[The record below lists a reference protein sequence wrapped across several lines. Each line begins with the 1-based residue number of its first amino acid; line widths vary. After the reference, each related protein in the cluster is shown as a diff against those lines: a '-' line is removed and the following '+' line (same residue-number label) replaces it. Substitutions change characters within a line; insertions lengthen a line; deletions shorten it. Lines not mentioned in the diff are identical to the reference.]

1 MDPESKDNG
10 LLEDAVAKNDIRSMK
25 KLLAAAKRCDMKC
38 IKRALTRA
46 VEANN
51 VDAVQLLL
59 DHVNLLHIT
68 DALWTVFSAAAEAG
82 RNALMI
88 VTAAIKLRGISVPSA
103 ALYWAAAHGLNEV
116 IKHLLDNGVDVN
128 STDLHRVLHA
138 AALYGHADCLKTLL
152 QHGVDVNSADGLFVD
167 TALDAAAWNGHDCLT
182 TLIEHGADVNAGAGD
197 WTPFHSAAFYGH
209 TECVTALLQHGAD
222 INIRSS
228 FGDTPLHEAAIR
240 GHVDC
245 FKKLVQYGADTTL
258 RNKRN
263 KTALDVAKQSTK
275 LEMQIIVET
284 SQSQNYSSQETDTK
298 YSCKII

>member
-1 MDPESKDNG
+1 MDPESEDYG

-25 KLLAAAKRCDMKC
+25 KLLATAKRCDMKC

-59 DHVNLLHIT
+59 DQVNLLHIT
-68 DALWTVFSAAAEAG
+68 DALWAVFSAAAEAG
-82 RNALMI
+82 KDDFIGL
-88 VTAAIKLRGISVPSA
+88 TAALKLRDTSVSSE
-103 ALYWAAAHGLNEV
+103 ALYWAAWHGHNEW
-116 IKHLLDNGVDVN
+116 IKPLLDNGADVN
-128 STDLHRVLHA
+128 ADGQGRTALCA
-138 AALYGHADCLKTLL
+138 AAA
-152 QHGVDVNSADGLFVD
+152 
-167 TALDAAAWNGHDCLT
+167 NGHVDCLT
-182 TLIEHGADVNAGAGD
+182 TLLQHGADVNAGAGD
-197 WTPFHSAAFYGH
+197 WTPFHSAAYLGH

-245 FKKLVQYGADTTL
+245 FKNLVQSGADTTL

-284 SQSQNYSSQETDTK
+284 SQSQNYSSQETDTR